1 MRYPSEL
8 LTDDE
13 TIQRAFRPHWK
24 TLIIPFIWTIVV
36 IVASVLVWM
45 LLPDGW
51 PRWASLGVLAAG
63 WLGFAALPVARWYY
77 TMYILTSERLI
88 VRRGILARTG
98 IEIPLEVVNDVGFS
112 QSLFERLM
120 GFGDVVIE
128 SAGELGQ
135 SRLSNIP
142 HPEKFHSELYRVRE
156 ERTMVLSGATSSID
170 KDVASLAQ
178 LADLHRQG
186 ALTDEEFKLQKARIL
201 DSID

>member
-24 TLIIPFIWTIVV
+24 TLIIPIIWTILVV
-36 IVASVLVWM
+36 VASVLVWM

-63 WLGFAALPVARWYY
+63 WFGFAALPAARWYY
-77 TMYILTSERLI
+77 TMHILTSERLI
-88 VRRGILARTG
+88 VRRGILARSG
-98 IEIPLEVVNDVGFS
+98 MEIPLEVVNDVGFS

-186 ALTDEEFKLQKARIL
+186 ALTDEEFKRQKARIL

>member
-1 MRYPSEL
+1 
-8 LTDDE
+8 
-13 TIQRAFRPHWK
+13 
-24 TLIIPFIWTIVV
+24 
-36 IVASVLVWM
+36 
-45 LLPDGW
+45 
-51 PRWASLGVLAAG
+51 
-63 WLGFAALPVARWYY
+63 
-77 TMYILTSERLI
+77 
-88 VRRGILARTG
+88 
-98 IEIPLEVVNDVGFS
+98 
-112 QSLFERLM
+112 M

-142 HPEKFHSELYRVRE
+142 HPQKFHSELYRVRE
-156 ERTMVLSGATSSID
+156 ERTMLLSGATSSID

>member
-1 MRYPSEL
+1 MPYPSDF
-8 LTDDE
+8 LTEDE

-24 TLIIPFIWTIVV
+24 TLIIPIIWTILV
-36 IVASVLVWM
+36 IVASVLVWN

-51 PRWASLGVLAAG
+51 PRWASLVALVAG
-63 WLGFAALPVARWYY
+63 WIGLAALPVTRWYY
-77 TMYILTSERLI
+77 TLYVLTSERLI
-88 VRRGILARTG
+88 VRKGILARTG
-98 IEIPLEVVNDVGFS
+98 MEIPLEVVNDVGFS

-142 HPEKFHSELYRVRE
+142 HPQKFHSELYRVRE
-156 ERTMVLSGATSSID
+156 DRTKVLSGVSSRID

-178 LADLHRQG
+178 LAELHRQG
-186 ALTDEEFKLQKARIL
+186 ALTDEEFKQQKARIL
-201 DSID
+201 DTID